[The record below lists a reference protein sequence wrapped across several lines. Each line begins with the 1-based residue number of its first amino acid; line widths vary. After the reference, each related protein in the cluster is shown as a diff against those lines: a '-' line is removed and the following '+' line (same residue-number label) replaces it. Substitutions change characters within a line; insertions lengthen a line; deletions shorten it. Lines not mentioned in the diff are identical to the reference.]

1 MEKNSPLMEKQKA
14 DFFDIEEEEINLSEY
29 WLVLKRHKWGILTF
43 ALVAGLIGFLYAQS
57 QPPVYY
63 SEVKLLAEPVA
74 QKNVGPSDIQFV
86 NTAWVF
92 YETQYE
98 IIASR
103 TVAEAVI
110 KKLDLTNNPTFTGA
124 NQKKLF
130 KLPSLNPLNWIPEH
144 WLSNAE
150 MRAGTGS
157 TAEVDLLAPYV
168 GILTAGLTV
177 TGGDDSQVI
186 RVGYAALD
194 PNLASNIANAVVDS
208 YVEFGLTAR
217 LNKVK
222 KTTDW
227 LTQRIAELR
236 KNLESSETRLQAY
249 RKKEGLL
256 NSTQKERVVSS
267 KLAALNDQLVRV
279 QTRRSDFEVRYQQV
293 RQIQQRGGGYE
304 SVGSVLA
311 SASISRLKDAL
322 VAQRSRL
329 SELSERYGA
338 KHPKMIAAKS
348 ETRETQRALNNEIQK
363 IIYGIKQ
370 ELDVARAQET
380 ELKSVLSAQEGSIL
394 SLQSKDF
401 QLTKLEREVET
412 NRQIY
417 ETFLASGRMADSNLE
432 NESSNITVMD
442 LAHPASAPFKPRKS
456 RILLIAL
463 VLGGFLGVL
472 IAFLKEHLDNTLK
485 TTEDVEKKLGLPTLG
500 TLPVINKSELKNW
513 APEKVVLEGVTS
525 SFSEAVSHLRTGI
538 LFSDMDNPPKT
549 ILVTSALPSEG
560 KTTTAINLALSF
572 AQLGPTLLIEADLR
586 KPRIKKVLDQA
597 EEPLGLTDVL
607 AGQIPMMEAL
617 IQDPDEANLK
627 FLLAGTPPPNPLE
640 VLSSRTFAGLL
651 LAVKEPF
658 KHVVIDAPPLMAVSD
673 AMVMAQ
679 LADATLMV
687 VKGDATSS
695 RVVND
700 ALKRLQSANIKPVG
714 VALAQLDMKKMA
726 GYYGYHYGQ
735 YYGDYHSE
743 SKS

>member
-14 DFFDIEEEEINLSEY
+14 DFFDIEEEEINLAEY

-43 ALVAGLIGFLYAQS
+43 ALVAGLIGFLYGQS

-74 QKNVGPSDIQFV
+74 QKSVGPSDIQFV

-103 TVAEAVI
+103 TIAESVI

-130 KLPSLNPLNWIPEH
+130 KLPSLNPLNWIPKH
-144 WLSNAE
+144 WLNNAE
-150 MRAGTGS
+150 TQLISGS
-157 TAEVDLLAPYV
+157 GAEVDLLAPYV
-168 GILTAGLTV
+168 GILTGGLSV
-177 TGGDDSQVI
+177 AGGDDSQVI

-194 PNLASNIANAVVDS
+194 PNLASNIANAVVDA

-222 KTTDW
+222 KTTKW

-236 KNLESSETRLQAY
+236 KNLEASESRLQAY
-249 RKKEGLL
+249 RKQEGLL

-267 KLAALNDQLVRV
+267 KLASLNDQLVRV
-279 QTRRSDFEVRYQQV
+279 QTRRSDYEVRYRQV
-293 RQIQQRGGGYE
+293 RQIQQRGGGYQ
-304 SVGSVLA
+304 SLSSVL
-311 SASISRLKDAL
+311 SSPTISRLKDTISR
-322 VAQRSRL
+322 QQSRL

-348 ETRETQRALNNEIQK
+348 EAKEANRVLNSEIQK
-363 IIYGIKQ
+363 IVAGIKQ
-370 ELDVARAQET
+370 ELDIARAQEA
-380 ELKSVLSAQEGSIL
+380 ELKSVLTAQEGSIL
-394 SLQSKDF
+394 SLQGKDF

-432 NESSNITVMD
+432 NESSNITIMD
-442 LAHPASAPFKPRKS
+442 IAYPAPSAFKPRKS

-463 VLGGFLGVL
+463 VLGAFLGVL
-472 IAFLKEHLDNTLK
+472 VAFLKEHLDNTLK

-500 TLPVINKSELKNW
+500 TLPVIKKSELKNW
-513 APEKVVLEGVTS
+513 VPEKVVLEGVTS

-538 LFSDMDNPPKT
+538 LFSDMDAPPKT

-586 KPRIKKVLDQA
+586 KPRIKKILDQ
-597 EEPLGLTDVL
+597 EEPKGLTDVL

-700 ALKRLQSANIKPVG
+700 ALKRLQSGNIKPVG

-726 GYYGYHYGQ
+726 GYYGYHYGE